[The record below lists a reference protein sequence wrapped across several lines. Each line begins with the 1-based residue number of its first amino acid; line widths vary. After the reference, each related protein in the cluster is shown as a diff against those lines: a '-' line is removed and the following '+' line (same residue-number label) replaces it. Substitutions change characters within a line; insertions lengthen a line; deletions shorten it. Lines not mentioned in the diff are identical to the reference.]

1 MAKAGDSYKVKL
13 RLAHLGW
20 GTYRK
25 TNTRVKR
32 KGEAYIQIPIKYARK
47 FNILN
52 SNGTNGEDIYGVN
65 LFYCASADGLFKGE
79 LRAQG
84 AVKANSIFAKQFSVN
99 KDLKAVGKWYEQL
112 GAHEGDIIKV
122 SWETDANIIIEKL

>member
-52 SNGTNGEDIYGVN
+52 SNGTNGEETYFTV
-65 LFYCASADGLFKGE
+65 LLLMACLKG
-79 LRAQG
+79 
-84 AVKANSIFAKQFSVN
+84 NS
-99 KDLKAVGKWYEQL
+99 GRREQL
-112 GAHEGDIIKV
+112 RLIQYLQNSFLSTKILKQLVNGTNNLVHMRAT
-122 SWETDANIIIEKL
+122 S